1 MTAQVGK
8 LQPSVPR
15 HFKHGVVQPCGKLLD
30 ERRLPASSRTI
41 QIQGIKV
48 VHKPDNHIPCR
59 FMKAVMWVDS
69 GGIQAGIL
77 ESPNLVS
84 CRYAAED
91 KPSIHFDGR
100 EGFQF
105 LNVLQFH
112 DILLLGFKN
121 RKSRP
126 LRRETGM

>member
-59 FMKAVMWVDS
+59 FMKNVGRINGWGVRTRLFVTFDS
-69 GGIQAGIL
+69 FSCWRPREDLSGIKLRRNEGG
-77 ESPNLVS
+77 
-84 CRYAAED
+84 
-91 KPSIHFDGR
+91 
-100 EGFQF
+100 QF
-105 LNVLQFH
+105 LEQ
-112 DILLLGFKN
+112 ILIHGFLL
-121 RKSRP
+121 
-126 LRRETGM
+126 